1 MKKMLILAA
10 GAALMAT
17 AAAAGGGKGKI
28 YAYHTHQNFCPAGLQ
43 PVTMDGTICCGTPNT
58 SMTYQQVMAHP
69 VTRKK
74 VHKPR
79 RVYSARAN
87 CAPGTKGCSFD

>member
-1 MKKMLILAA
+1 MKKMLMMAA
-10 GAALMAT
+10 GAALMAG
-17 AAAAGGGKGKI
+17 AAAAEPRI

-43 PVTMDGTICCGTPNT
+43 PVTMDGVICCGKPNQ
-58 SMTYQQVMAHP
+58 SMTYQHVMAHP
-69 VTRKK
+69 VARKK

-79 RVYSARAN
+79 KVYSARAQ